1 MIQTLADGGMSSSI
15 TFRNQVLYPRP
26 LWVTVAPSMDRYLQ
40 KSTEAGLQVNSR
52 VRCKVKVFTVG
63 RQLRPVECG
72 SNSSFDLLKLLRL
85 EHQRA
90 AEYVEEVG
98 QNFPLPSRLAQ
109 GSPEA

>member
-1 MIQTLADGGMSSSI
+1 MGECQALLPSET
-15 TFRNQVLYPRP
+15 QVLYPRP
-26 LWVTVAPSMDRYLQ
+26 LWVMVAPSMDRYLQ
-40 KSTEAGLQVNSR
+40 KSTEAGLRVNSR

-72 SNSSFDLLKLLRL
+72 SNSPFDLLKLLRL

-90 AEYVEEVG
+90 AKFVEEVG